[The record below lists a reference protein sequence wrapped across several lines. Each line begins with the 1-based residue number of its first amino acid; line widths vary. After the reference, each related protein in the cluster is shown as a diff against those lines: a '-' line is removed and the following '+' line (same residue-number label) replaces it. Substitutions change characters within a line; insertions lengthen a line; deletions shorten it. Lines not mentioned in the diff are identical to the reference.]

1 MELLS
6 REGDRPDPCPAD
18 RAGDHVT
25 QFDNQVAVVAG
36 ATGELGAAI
45 CERLAA
51 EHAVVVLL
59 GREEEALRE
68 VAGRVD
74 PSGQRAYVRSCDL
87 HDSAATSAVVEEIA
101 QAFGS
106 IDILATAAGSTRRV
120 HAYDATDE
128 DFADAMANKFLIN
141 VRLVTSV
148 AAVMRRQRR
157 GRMVVVSGVG
167 GIQPMDV
174 HLPGGS
180 ANAALSLFAKG
191 YARLLARDGVALNV
205 VNPGAVTSP
214 RLLGHHAARAEA
226 LGLSVEEAREHLLSE
241 IPLRREGLVSE
252 IADVVVFLASPQA
265 GFIVGESVNVDGG
278 QVAGL

>member
-1 MELLS
+1 
-6 REGDRPDPCPAD
+6 
-18 RAGDHVT
+18 VT
-25 QFDNQVAVVAG
+25 RFHDQVAVVAG

-45 CERLAA
+45 CGRLVA

-59 GREEEALRE
+59 GREPDALRE
-68 VAGRVD
+68 VARRID
-74 PSGQRAYVRSCDL
+74 PAGQRTHVRSCDL
-87 HDSAATSAVVEEIA
+87 HDSAVTASVVEEIA
-101 QAFGS
+101 ETFGG
-106 IDILATAAGSTRRV
+106 IEVLATAAGSTRRV
-120 HAYDATDE
+120 HAYDATAD

-148 AAVMRRQRR
+148 AGVMRRQGR
-157 GRMVVVSGVG
+157 GRIVVVSGVG

-214 RLLGHHAARAEA
+214 RLRGHHEARAAA
-226 LGLSVEEAREHLLSE
+226 LGMSVEEAKQHLLAE
-241 IPLRREGLVSE
+241 IPLGREGLVSE
-252 IADVVVFLASPQA
+252 IAGVAVFLASPEA
-265 GFIVGESVNVDGG
+265 AFIVGESVNVDGG